1 MKCKKTTDG
10 PRALLYMFF
19 TRLGHFV
26 YSYASRLDKDAE
38 AIFLNYGY
46 ADDNPKLELR
56 KEDAKNRYCIQ
67 LYNHIVTSLP
77 VKLKDLDV
85 LEVGSGRGG
94 GASYIARYFNP
105 GSVTGLDLCRR
116 AVKFCT
122 KHYAI
127 QGMSF
132 VCGNALKLP
141 FQNNS
146 LDVVIGV
153 ESSHGYP
160 NIKRFFSEVHRVLK
174 MGGYFL
180 LSDFRNKN
188 LIDLLREQLRNS
200 GLKIIKEETITP
212 NIIKALDLDS
222 ERRENL
228 IKRLVPK
235 LLHKPSMAL
244 AGVKGTA
251 AYTSFV
257 TGKKEY
263 FSFVLQKPLTLGA
276 PEKI

>member
-1 MKCKKTTDG
+1 
-10 PRALLYMFF
+10 MFF
-19 TRLGHFV
+19 TRMGHFV

-46 ADDNPKLELR
+46 AEDGLKLDLR
-56 KEDAKNRYCIQ
+56 KEDNNNRYCIQ

-77 VKLKDLDV
+77 VELKGLDV

-105 GSVTGLDLCRR
+105 GSITGLDLCRK

-122 KHYAI
+122 EHYAVN
-127 QGMSF
+127 GVSF
-132 VCGNALKLP
+132 VCGDALNLP

-160 NIKRFFSEVHRVLK
+160 NINRFFSEVIRVLRP
-174 MGGYFL
+174 GGYFL

-188 LIDLLREQLRNS
+188 AIGLLREQLCGS
-200 GLKIIKEETITP
+200 GLRILKEEVITP
-212 NIIKALDLDS
+212 NVIKALDLDS
-222 ERRENL
+222 GRREKL
-228 IKRLVPK
+228 IKKLVPK
-235 LLHKPSMAL
+235 LIHKPSMAL

-251 AYTSFV
+251 AYKSFV
-257 TGKKEY
+257 TGKRAY
-263 FSFVLQKPLTLGA
+263 LNFVLQKP
-276 PEKI
+276 

>member
-1 MKCKKTTDG
+1 MKIKKITNS
-10 PRALLYMFF
+10 PRVLLDMFF

-46 ADDNPKLELR
+46 ADDNLKLELR
-56 KEDAKNRYCIQ
+56 KKDDKNRYCIQ
-67 LYNHIVTSLP
+67 LYNHIVASLA
-77 VKLKDLDV
+77 VELKGLDV

-105 GSVTGLDLCRR
+105 GSITGIDICRK

-122 KHYAI
+122 EHYAVNEV
-127 QGMSF
+127 SF

-141 FQNNS
+141 FKSNS
-146 LDVVIGV
+146 LDVVVNV

-160 NIKRFFSEVHRVLK
+160 NIRRFFREVNRVLK
-174 MGGYFL
+174 PGGYFL
-180 LSDFRNKN
+180 LADFRNKN
-188 LIDLLREQLRNS
+188 SIDLLREQLRAS
-200 GLKIIKEETITP
+200 GLKIIKEKTITP

-257 TGKKEY
+257 TGQKEY
-263 FSFVLQKPLTLGA
+263 LSFVLRKP
-276 PEKI
+276 

>member
-1 MKCKKTTDG
+1 MKLKKITNS
-10 PRALLYMFF
+10 PRVLLGMFF

-46 ADDNPKLELR
+46 ADANLKLELR

-67 LYNHIVTSLP
+67 LYNHIVASLP
-77 VKLKDLDV
+77 VELKGLDV

-94 GASYIARYFNP
+94 GASYVARYFNP
-105 GSVTGLDLCRR
+105 GSITGLDLCRK
-116 AVKFCT
+116 AVTFCT
-122 KHYAI
+122 EHYAI
-127 QGMSF
+127 KGMSF
-132 VCGNALKLP
+132 VCGNALNLP

-160 NIKRFFSEVHRVLK
+160 KIKRFFSEVDRVLK
-174 MGGYFL
+174 PGGYFL

-188 LIDLLREQLRNS
+188 SLDLLREQLRGS
-200 GLKIIKEETITP
+200 GLKTVKEEIITP

-228 IKRLVPK
+228 IKKLVPK
-235 LLHKPSMAL
+235 VLHKPSMAL

-251 AYTSFV
+251 VYKSFV

-263 FSFVLQKPLTLGA
+263 LVFVLQKPLLR
-276 PEKI
+276 

>member
-1 MKCKKTTDG
+1 MKLKKITNS
-10 PRALLYMFF
+10 PRVLLYRFF
-19 TRLGHFV
+19 TRIGHFI

-46 ADDNPKLELR
+46 ANDSLKLELR

-67 LYNHIVTSLP
+67 IYNHIVASLP
-77 VKLKDLDV
+77 VELKGLDV

-94 GASYIARYFNP
+94 GASYVARYFNP
-105 GSVTGLDLCRR
+105 GSITGLDLCQK

-122 KHYAI
+122 EHYAI
-127 QGMSF
+127 NGVTF
-132 VCGNALKLP
+132 VCGNALNLP

-146 LDVVIGV
+146 LDVVIGL
-153 ESSHGYP
+153 ESSHGYF
-160 NIKRFFSEVHRVLK
+160 NIKRFFSEVNRVLK
-174 MGGYFL
+174 PGGYFL

-188 LIDLLREQLRNS
+188 SIDLLREQLRNS

-222 ERRENL
+222 ERREKL

-244 AGVKGTA
+244 ARVKGTA
-251 AYTSFV
+251 VYRSFV
-257 TGKKEY
+257 IGKKEY
-263 FSFVLQKPLTLGA
+263 LNFVLQKP
-276 PEKI
+276 